1 MSGSSTPQHPRYPW
15 RLETNNRYKDAIKI
29 VMDLSTASLVLP
41 IFFLRDVL
49 SIPKDQPL
57 IQALNYRVYCSWICF
72 TLTLIL
78 GFVFYYASAK
88 WIRLA
93 WGQEAGFFRIATTDK
108 FVERVLDGS
117 FVGAIVT
124 FVLGLGSILWFMVTF
139 KPVA

>member
-1 MSGSSTPQHPRYPW
+1 MSDTHTPQHSRHPW
-15 RLETNNRYKDAIKI
+15 RLDTNNRYKDAIKI

-88 WIRLA
+88 WIRL
-93 WGQEAGFFRIATTDK
+93 GMGTRSRLFPYRD
-108 FVERVLDGS
+108 D
-117 FVGAIVT
+117 
-124 FVLGLGSILWFMVTF
+124 
-139 KPVA
+139 